1 MIKKKKLVLKTFA
14 AQNKTQSHD
23 CAWQKVREEEKVS
36 SSSVHNNKRSQAPFW
51 VDWSQNPSGEIQF
64 TSSHWWHTDLPLRH
78 SAINAS
84 VQVIKSSS
92 EWNLALYLFWQL
104 PHLSHNSWMGWSGC
118 SLSAADGR
126 IRSLTPHKLN
136 INLKESKRD
145 TQWCMVPVNIYQE
158 DWWTVRGQFCHHRH
172 KDTGSWSSGLMV
184 MHNFPTS

>member
-1 MIKKKKLVLKTFA
+1 MLKTFA

-23 CAWQKVREEEKVS
+23 CAWQKVREEEKV
-36 SSSVHNNKRSQAPFW
+36 RAP
-51 VDWSQNPSGEIQF
+51 VSTIIKGHKLPSGLTGPRIRPVKY
-64 TSSHWWHTDLPLRH
+64 SSHPHTDGTLISLCH

-158 DWWTVRGQFCHHRH
+158 DWWTVRGQFCRHRQ

-184 MHNFPTS
+184 MHNFPMS